1 MHGPEVG
8 TTCLEAIYKNER
20 IKNGV
25 VGPVGPVRYL
35 CTPHSRVMVITGRFM
50 DRLSAISVAVISV
63 GFRPAESEG
72 TNRSAVLKRS
82 GWDLVSFCSPT
93 CQTSQNVSKTT
104 RGKRTST
111 GAGLKGALVTSD
123 CMNNLT
129 VGCRIW
135 CYDCGL
141 YLIDG
146 LVARIQHSFNI
157 SPDSAFNVPSMNKY
171 STVWRGPP
179 SKGWISPPIPRP
191 FPHPLPASRS
201 LPEVQVTV
209 HHTLAPSV

>member
-35 CTPHSRVMVITGRFM
+35 CTPQSRVMVITGRFM

-82 GWDLVSFCSPT
+82 GWDLVSFYSPT

-111 GAGLKGALVTSD
+111 GAGLMGPLVTSD
-123 CMNNLT
+123 CMNNLM

-135 CYDCGL
+135 CYYCGL

-146 LVARIQHSFNI
+146 LVARIQHSFHI

-179 SKGWISPPIPRP
+179 SIRMDFPSDPSALPSPT
-191 FPHPLPASRS
+191 SGES
-201 LPEVQVTV
+201 LP
-209 HHTLAPSV
+209 P